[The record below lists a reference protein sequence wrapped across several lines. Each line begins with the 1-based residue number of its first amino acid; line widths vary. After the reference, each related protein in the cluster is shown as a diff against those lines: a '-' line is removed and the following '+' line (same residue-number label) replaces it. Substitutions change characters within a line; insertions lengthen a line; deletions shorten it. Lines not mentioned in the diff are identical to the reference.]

1 MASNQTKDRA
11 MIHVDKLQLVF
22 FFLISYLL
30 SRVFVRF
37 ELPKRLV
44 WWLIEEK
51 HITISKLSW
60 FIIFGTTLLSMLIAN
75 VVTLMTMIPV
85 LELVQKQY
93 RGSPKNESRFGT
105 LMILSAVWGAN
116 IGGMGMLTGTTT
128 NGILV
133 ALYEA
138 YKFPISRQFTFL
150 SWMTWAM
157 PLSFILC
164 LGGWL
169 ILMRV
174 FNPKSSMKGGELRS
188 ELCCEGPISRG
199 ERISIILAII
209 FISSATLLSTGVS
222 LINAYQNRV
231 AAEECQAFNWLQN
244 SMLILSIVW
253 TLAFLYIF
261 FIHKFRLEDG
271 KPRGILLP
279 KEYILHDLP
288 RKGLLWI
295 AAGGVVT
302 LILVTLKVPKAVA
315 GLAVTWITNERSAF
329 LLLLIVGAIATF
341 ATELMSNTVIQIAMF
356 ISLFPLTKV
365 YPDIG
370 WQTMLVITLTSGC
383 AFMSPIATP
392 SNGLGFG
399 SIKKLSLPHM
409 LTAGMLMNIF
419 SLVAITA
426 WVNYVV
432 PIVLTWFA

>member
-1 MASNQTKDRA
+1 
-11 MIHVDKLQLVF
+11 MIHADKIQLVF

-75 VVTLMTMIPV
+75 VVTLMAMIPV
-85 LELVQKQY
+85 LDLVQKQY
-93 RGSPKNESRFGT
+93 RGSPKNEPRFGT

-116 IGGMGMLTGTTT
+116 IGGIGMLTGTTT

-133 ALYEA
+133 ALFEA
-138 YKFPISRQFTFL
+138 YKFPISSQFTFL

-157 PLSFILC
+157 PLALILC
-164 LGGWL
+164 IGGWL
-169 ILMRV
+169 ILMLV

-188 ELCCEGPISRG
+188 GLCCEGAMSRG
-199 ERISIILAII
+199 EKISVVLAII
-209 FISSATLLSTGVS
+209 FLFSATLLSTGMS
-222 LINAYQNRV
+222 LVNAYQTRIS
-231 AAEECQAFNWLQN
+231 AGEYQAFTWLQDAL
-244 SMLILSIVW
+244 LILSIVW

-295 AAGGVVT
+295 AAGGVIT
-302 LILVTLKVPKAVA
+302 LILVALKVPKAVA
-315 GLAVTWITNERSAF
+315 GLAVDWITNERSAF
-329 LLLLIVGAIATF
+329 LLLLIVGAVATF
-341 ATELMSNTVIQIAMF
+341 STELMSNTVIQIAMF

-392 SNGLGFG
+392 SNGLGYG
-399 SIKKLSLPHM
+399 SIKKLSLRHM

-419 SLVAITA
+419 SLFAITA
-426 WVNYVV
+426 WVSYVV
-432 PIVLTWFA
+432 PVVLAWFA

>member
-1 MASNQTKDRA
+1 
-11 MIHVDKLQLVF
+11 MIPADKLQLAF

-60 FIIFGTTLLSMLIAN
+60 FIIFGTTVLSMLIAN

-85 LELVQKQY
+85 LDLIQKQY
-93 RGSPKNESRFGT
+93 KGSAQNESRFGT

-138 YKFPISRQFTFL
+138 YKFPISKQFTFL

-157 PLSFILC
+157 PLSLLLCVGGWFILM
-164 LGGWL
+164 L
-169 ILMRV
+169 V
-174 FNPKSSMKGGELRS
+174 FNPKSSMRGGELRS

-199 ERISIILAII
+199 EKISIILAVI
-209 FISSATLLSTGVS
+209 FLLSATLLSTGVS
-222 LINAYQNRV
+222 FINSYLTRIGADEYQG
-231 AAEECQAFNWLQN
+231 FNWLRDG
-244 SMLILSIVW
+244 MLILSIVW
-253 TLAFLYIF
+253 TLAFLYVL
-261 FIHKFRLEDG
+261 FIHKFKLQDDQ
-271 KPRGILLP
+271 PRGILLP
-279 KEYILHDLP
+279 REYILHDLP

-295 AAGGVVT
+295 AAGAVIT
-302 LILVTLKVPKAVA
+302 LILVSLKVPKAVA

-341 ATELMSNTVIQIAMF
+341 TTELMSNTVIQLAMF
-356 ISLFPLTKV
+356 LTLFPLTKV

-399 SIKKLSLPHM
+399 VVKKLSLRHM
-409 LTAGMLMNIF
+409 LTSGLLMNIF
-419 SLVAITA
+419 SLFAITA
-426 WVNYVV
+426 WVHFVV
-432 PIVLTWFA
+432 PVVLAWFA